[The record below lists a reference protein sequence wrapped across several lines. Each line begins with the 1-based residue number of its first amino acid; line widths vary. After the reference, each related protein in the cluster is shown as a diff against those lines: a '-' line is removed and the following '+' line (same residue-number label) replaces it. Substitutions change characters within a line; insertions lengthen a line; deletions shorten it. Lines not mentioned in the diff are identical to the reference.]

1 MRLPATVQAARG
13 RTFEEKTED
22 FASRSPD
29 HITCCHVSAMPRP
42 PNLRRLTVGSWR
54 SWKSARS
61 TRASTGPPRC
71 DSARTTIARS
81 HQVQC
86 TLIVCMS
93 MQEMGL
99 ARLYLSQDA
108 VTRLTQFAKARLSD
122 NVDNTESGLHSHGK
136 PMVLNILRKEH
147 VSAQCPAS
155 PSTDPNED
163 ARGFCYT
170 TPPAICSRF
179 PERRA

>member
-1 MRLPATVQAARG
+1 
-13 RTFEEKTED
+13 
-22 FASRSPD
+22 
-29 HITCCHVSAMPRP
+29 
-42 PNLRRLTVGSWR
+42 
-54 SWKSARS
+54 
-61 TRASTGPPRC
+61 
-71 DSARTTIARS
+71 
-81 HQVQC
+81 
-86 TLIVCMS
+86 MS

-122 NVDNTESGLHSHGK
+122 NVNNTESGLHSHGK